1 MAVPRKKTTPA
12 KRGMRRS
19 HDFLTVA
26 SYAECSNCGEPR
38 RPHHVC
44 GSCGHY
50 AGREIVAPKAAD
62 ETEDEAA

>member
-26 SYAECSNCGEPR
+26 SYAECANCGEPR

-44 GSCGHY
+44 AACGHY
-50 AGREIVAPKAAD
+50 GDREVVAQANEVELDDDAA
-62 ETEDEAA
+62 